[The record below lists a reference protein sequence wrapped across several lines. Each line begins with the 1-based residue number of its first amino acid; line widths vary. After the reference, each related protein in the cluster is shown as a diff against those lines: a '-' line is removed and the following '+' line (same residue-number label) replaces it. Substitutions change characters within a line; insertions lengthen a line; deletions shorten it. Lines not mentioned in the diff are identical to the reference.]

1 MYTTKA
7 LNRFLKNTFLFI
19 FSVFIYGNLSAQG
32 TKIDSLLL
40 VVKALNAESS
50 SASLDDTVRINTLIT
65 LSKEYVAIKD
75 YSKAIKYA
83 SIAKIISEKLVSAVD
98 IAISK
103 NWLANSIQS
112 IAYSFENQENYANAL
127 IQYKKELSLREEV
140 GEKHKIA
147 SCLNKIGELYNS
159 QDNLDASLEYYYK
172 ALKLI
177 DEVDF
182 KDEAL
187 TVYNNIGIA
196 YDRQKNYEKSLEYYN
211 KVLSL
216 STLMG
221 DKNTMGISYS
231 NIGTVYAELGK
242 NKKALDHFYKF
253 LKNAEESDNKKNI
266 AIAYLNIANVYE
278 VEGNFEKSFE
288 MQFKAIK
295 VFEELGNQSELALI
309 KANIGSSY
317 LSAAKTNSG
326 NKSKNITE
334 AGKYL
339 NEALQLYLKI
349 GQIESIGQIYFE
361 LSELEK
367 LKGNFENSMQNYKLH
382 IQYRDSLTKVEDTEK
397 SIRAEMN
404 YEFDQKENLI
414 KIEQAKKEAAAN
426 EESEK
431 QKALLYLFIVAFVFM
446 VVLAVLIF
454 RSSQHKQKANRIITL
469 QKLEVERQKNIVED
483 KQSQILSS
491 ISYAKRIQES
501 ILISEDQITAHIP
514 DLFITYIPKDIVSGD
529 FYWYSKQGNESFI
542 VVADCTGHGVPG
554 AFLSMVGSTLLNEII
569 NHKKISDPSLII
581 KELAISLSNTLINK
595 EKDAFNQDGMDISI
609 CKVNHDTKKLYFAG
623 ANQSIYIVDKKE
635 TTEIKAQISSI
646 NGIFAMN
653 KNEKITTFEW
663 PLKPETMIY
672 MSTDGFVDQIGEV
685 TKKKYLSSRYEK
697 LLSEINV
704 LPVEKQNRILEETFE
719 EWKGDSKQIDD
730 VLIIGFKI

>member
-1 MYTTKA
+1 VKFFFKHTFSFIA
-7 LNRFLKNTFLFI
+7 ILFLLTNGRI
-19 FSVFIYGNLSAQG
+19 SAQG
-32 TKIDSLLL
+32 SKIDSLLL
-40 VVKALNAESS
+40 VVKTLNAESS

-65 LSKEYVAIKD
+65 LSKEYVALRD
-75 YSKAIKYA
+75 YSKAMKYA
-83 SIAKIISEKLVSAVD
+83 SISKIISEKLVTAVD

-112 IAYSFENQENYANAL
+112 IAFCFENQENYANAL
-127 IQYKKELSLREEV
+127 VQYKRELALREDV

-147 SCLNKIGELYNS
+147 NCLNKIGELYNS
-159 QDNLDASLEYYYK
+159 QDNLDASLDYYYK
-172 ALKLI
+172 ALKII
-177 DEVDF
+177 DEINF

-196 YDRQKNYEKSLEYYN
+196 YDRQKNYDKSLEYYN

-231 NIGTVYAELGK
+231 NIGTVFAEQGK
-242 NKKALDHFYKF
+242 NKKALDHFFKF

-278 VEGNFEKSFE
+278 VEGNLDKSFE
-288 MQFKAIK
+288 MQYKAIK

-309 KANIGSSY
+309 KANMGSSY
-317 LSAAKTNSG
+317 LSAAKN
-326 NKSKNITE
+326 NKGDRSKNISE
-334 AGKYL
+334 ATKYL
-339 NEALQLYLKI
+339 NESLQLYLKI
-349 GQIESIGQIYFE
+349 GQIESISQIYFE

-367 LKGNFENSMQNYKLH
+367 LKKNFENSLQDYKMH
-382 IQYRDSLTKVEDTEK
+382 IHYRDSLNKVEDNEK

-404 YEFDQKENLI
+404 YEFDQKENLV
-414 KIEQAKKEAAAN
+414 KLEQERQQAIAK

-431 QKALLYLFIVAFVFM
+431 QKALLYLFVVAFIFM
-446 VVLAVLIF
+446 VILAVFIF
-454 RSSQHKQKANRIITL
+454 RSSQHKQKANRIILL
-469 QKLEVERQKNIVED
+469 QKQEVERQKNIVED
-483 KQSQILSS
+483 KQFQILSS
-491 ISYAKRIQES
+491 INYAKRIQES

-569 NHKKISDPSLII
+569 NHKKLSDPSLII
-581 KELAISLSNTLINK
+581 KELATSLSDTLVNK
-595 EKDAFNQDGMDISI
+595 DKEAFNQDGMDISI
-609 CKVNHDTKKLYFAG
+609 CKINHDTKKLYFAG
-623 ANQSIYIVDKKE
+623 ANQPIYIVDKKE
-635 TTEIKAQISSI
+635 TNEIKSQISSI

-663 PLKPETMIY
+663 TLKPNTMVY

-697 LLSEINV
+697 LLHEINE
-704 LPVEKQNRILEETFE
+704 LPVEKQNQILEETFE